1 MDSEMG
7 IVAGILGFL
16 GIFFLIII
24 AVAVLM
30 IIAQF
35 KVFKKGGEEGWKAII
50 PIYNQYTL
58 CQIVGLNPNW
68 IWIILVLGLLSA
80 VPLVGLVSTVASIY
94 FTVLLNVSVAR
105 SFGKDTGFAIG
116 LILVPVIFWPILA
129 FGSSEFVGQNPM
141 DDFVMSKINKNNTNT
156 NTTQQ
161 TPVQQAPVAQ
171 QQAPVEQA
179 APQASQAFCTN
190 CGAPIA
196 DNAEFCTSC
205 GTKRN

>member
-68 IWIILVLGLLSA
+68 ICNRINFSA
-80 VPLVGLVSTVASIY
+80 SS
-94 FTVLLNVSVAR
+94 
-105 SFGKDTGFAIG
+105 
-116 LILVPVIFWPILA
+116 ILA
-129 FGSSEFVGQNPM
+129 NFS
-141 DDFVMSKINKNNTNT
+141 IW
-156 NTTQQ
+156 
-161 TPVQQAPVAQ
+161 
-171 QQAPVEQA
+171 
-179 APQASQAFCTN
+179 
-190 CGAPIA
+190 
-196 DNAEFCTSC
+196 
-205 GTKRN
+205 